1 MYLLLLS
8 YNFPC
13 VLLPLTLTASTYPK
27 KKKRQVSRIY
37 GISDDD
43 YGSDININETKVT
56 NNFFQGGSR
65 GVPQNKKQEG
75 ERTERAVGVAVRKT
89 ELETTFVV
97 AEEAF
102 VLCETW

>member
-1 MYLLLLS
+1 M
-8 YNFPC
+8 
-13 VLLPLTLTASTYPK
+13 
-27 KKKRQVSRIY
+27 
-37 GISDDD
+37 
-43 YGSDININETKVT
+43 T